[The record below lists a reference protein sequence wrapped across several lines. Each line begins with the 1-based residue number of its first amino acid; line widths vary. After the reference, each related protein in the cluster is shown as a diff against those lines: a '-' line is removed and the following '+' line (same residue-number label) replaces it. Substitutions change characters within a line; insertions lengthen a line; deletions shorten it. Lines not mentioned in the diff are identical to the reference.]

1 MSYETLE
8 YEVRDGVAFITL
20 AREEVANAVNL
31 KTCQE
36 LVETALAA
44 QEDAS
49 VRAVVLSGR
58 GKMFCAGGDLGTFAG
73 ADEPRK
79 LLKRMTIH
87 LHAAIAM
94 FARMDAP
101 VIAAVN
107 GAAAGA
113 GFSMVC
119 AADLAIAVESAKFTL
134 AYTGAGLTPDG
145 SSTYFLPRLVGRHRA
160 LELMLGNRV
169 LSAQEALE
177 WGIVNRVVPDGE
189 AGAAAAELATMLAQG
204 PTGAFGVTKRLVLAS
219 ADNGLETQMELEGIE
234 IARASGTA
242 DGQEGIAAFLAKRR
256 PKFTGVGG

>member
-8 YEVRDGVAFITL
+8 YEVRDGVATITL
-20 AREEVANAVNL
+20 SREEAANSVNL
-31 KTCQE
+31 QACQE
-36 LVETALAA
+36 LAEAALAA

-49 VRAVVLSGR
+49 VRAVVLTGR
-58 GKMFCAGGDLGTFAG
+58 GRMFSAGGDLGSFAG
-73 ADEPRK
+73 AEEPPK

-87 LHAAIAM
+87 LHAAVAM

-113 GFSMVC
+113 GFSLVC
-119 AADLAIAVESAKFTL
+119 AADLAIAAESAKFTL

-145 SSTYFLPRLVGRHRA
+145 SSTWFLPRIVGRRRT

-177 WGIVNRVVPDGE
+177 WGIVNQVVPDGE
-189 AGAAAAELATMLAQG
+189 AGKAAAELAATLAQG
-204 PTGAFGVTKRLVLAS
+204 PTGAYGVTKRLVLGS
-219 ADNGLETQMELEGIE
+219 SDNSLETQMELEGTA
-234 IARASGTA
+234 IARAAATP
-242 DGQEGIAAFLAKRR
+242 DGQEGISAFLAKRR
-256 PKFTGVGG
+256 PRFGAA